1 MKHLEGSSFIT
12 CFLLSNLSIQARR
25 KQEKQNIPT
34 TISLAKRHQ
43 LSQQLL
49 DKQKNEIQKLKQKTD
64 KVMLS
69 SALTCIFVIM
79 LQTSPRNFTL
89 CCCFR
94 TSTAH
99 RLHQRATG
107 PFAHSFAVSPDQAKA
122 LIARSPAQDAEEEKE
137 TFIAMERI
145 IFKQAP
151 SRAPCPETGA
161 ALTYSNAPSHDLHSY
176 HFHNFERD

>member
-1 MKHLEGSSFIT
+1 MKHLEDSSFLI

-79 LQTSPRNFTL
+79 LQTISRY
-89 CCCFR
+89 
-94 TSTAH
+94 A
-99 RLHQRATG
+99 AA
-107 PFAHSFAVSPDQAKA
+107 FALRQ
-122 LIARSPAQDAEEEKE
+122 LIDSINAQLVRSPIHSQYHQIRPHRSSPARPHR
-137 TFIAMERI
+137 TPRRRRR
-145 IFKQAP
+145 P
-151 SRAPCPETGA
+151 SSPWSASSSSRRPAVRPVPRLE
-161 ALTYSNAPSHDLHSY
+161 LH
-176 HFHNFERD
+176 